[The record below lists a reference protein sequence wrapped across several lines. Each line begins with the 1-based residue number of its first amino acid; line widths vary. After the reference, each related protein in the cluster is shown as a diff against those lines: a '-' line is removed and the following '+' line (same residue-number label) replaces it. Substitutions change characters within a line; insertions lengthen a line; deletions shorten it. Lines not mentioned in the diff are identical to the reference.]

1 MATSMD
7 VDKITE
13 KQTELAQL
21 IKRYATTDGS
31 HSTAIASLHFS
42 RTSYL
47 EGPVYAVQGPALCII
62 VQGAK
67 KFMVA
72 ESSYYYDPFHYLVV
86 SLDLPHIGQITQA
99 DPQFPLLCMSLH
111 FEPELIFDI
120 IQNTGL
126 SMSVESDSHQGM
138 FVGEINLPLLDA
150 CCRLVRLLDTPQ
162 DIPAL
167 AALVI
172 REIFYRI
179 LQAEQGD
186 FLKQI
191 GISDSHARKIAEVT
205 RIIKQ
210 EFAKPLR
217 IENLAMAANMS
228 VASLHRHFK
237 QVTAMSPLQY
247 QKQLRLQEARRLLL
261 SSQVNAADAGFQV
274 GYESPSQFSR
284 EYARM
289 FGLPPK
295 SDVKQLRD
303 SLSLITN

>member
-1 MATSMD
+1 MATGIAG
-7 VDKITE
+7 DKITE
-13 KQTELAQL
+13 KQAELVTL
-21 IKRYATTDGS
+21 LSRYAPTDGS
-31 HSTAIASLHFS
+31 HSTAIPSLHFT
-42 RTSYL
+42 RISYL

-72 ESSYYYDPFHYLVV
+72 NSSYYYDPFHYLVV
-86 SLDLPHIGQITQA
+86 SLDLPHIGQIIQA
-99 DPQFPLLCMSLH
+99 DPEFPLLCMSLH
-111 FEPELIFDI
+111 FEPGLIFNI
-120 IQNTGL
+120 IQDAGL
-126 SMSVESDSHQGM
+126 SISKSDSHRGI
-138 FVGEINLPLLDA
+138 FLGEINLPLLDA
-150 CCRLVRLLDTPQ
+150 CCRLVNLLETPQ
-162 DIPAL
+162 DIPGL
-167 AALVI
+167 AALI
-172 REIFYRI
+172 IKEIFYRI

-191 GISDSHARKIAEVT
+191 GISGSYTQKIAKIT
-205 RIIKQ
+205 GMIRQ
-210 EFAKPLR
+210 ELAKPLR
-217 IENLAMAANMS
+217 IENLARTANMS

-295 SDVKQLRD
+295 SDVNQLRD
-303 SLSLITN
+303 LLSR

>member
-1 MATSMD
+1 MVTGID

-13 KQTELAQL
+13 KQTELVQL
-21 IKRYATTDGS
+21 IKRYAPTDGS
-31 HSTAIASLHFS
+31 HSTAITTLHFT

-72 ESSYYYDPFHYLVV
+72 ENSYDYDPFHYLVV
-86 SLDLPHIGQITQA
+86 SLDLPHIGQIIQA
-99 DPQFPLLCMSLH
+99 DPEFPLLCMSLH

-126 SMSVESDSHQGM
+126 SISERDSHRGM

-150 CCRLVRLLDTPQ
+150 CCRLVRILETPQ

-167 AALVI
+167 AALI
-172 REIFYRI
+172 IKEIFYRI

-191 GISDSHARKIAEVT
+191 GISDSYTRKIAEIT
-205 RIIKQ
+205 CIIKQ
-210 EFAKPLR
+210 EFTKPLR
-217 IENLAMAANMS
+217 IENLARAANMS

-261 SSQVNAADAGFQV
+261 SSQANAADAGFQV

-295 SDVKQLRD
+295 SDAKHVRA

>member
-1 MATSMD
+1 MATGID

-13 KQTELAQL
+13 KQTELVQL

-31 HSTAIASLHFS
+31 HSTAISSLHFS

-86 SLDLPHIGQITQA
+86 SLDLPHIGQIIQA
-99 DPQFPLLCMSLH
+99 APQSPLLCMSLH
-111 FEPELIFDI
+111 FEPEFIFDI

-126 SMSVESDSHQGM
+126 PINKNDSHRGM

-150 CCRLVRLLDTPQ
+150 CCRLVRLLETPQ

-186 FLKQI
+186 LLKQI
-191 GISDSHARKIAEVT
+191 GISDSYTRKIAEIT

-217 IENLAMAANMS
+217 VENLARTANMS

-237 QVTAMSPLQY
+237 QVTTMSPLQY

-261 SSQVNAADAGFQV
+261 SLQITAADAGFQV

-284 EYARM
+284 EYVRM

-295 SDVKQLRD
+295 SDAKHLRD
-303 SLSLITN
+303 SLSLTTTE